1 MKKII
6 TVAHQKGGVG
16 KTTIATNLA
25 VELSKKYKVKVIDL
39 DLQKSMTYFNNI
51 RQKNGLRGLDI
62 IHVNNAKELTQRI
75 NENNDL
81 LIIDAGGYDSE
92 MSRLAMFG
100 AGVIITPVGDSCV
113 ELVGLLPLQ
122 NALQELRKN
131 KPNIVA
137 NILLNRIHVKT
148 KKCVELDEFISSET
162 EFKKMNSVLKDR
174 KDYKVS
180 FKNGKSVIE
189 MNNKAV
195 KEMNNLIEEVVAL

>member
-113 ELVGLLPLQ
+113 ELVGLFPLQ